1 MKTDLYLQN
10 IHLPLEMD
18 LRLEI
23 LPPSPK
29 FKSFINYYKYIEG
42 FSQGMFKIVPSI
54 NQELY
59 FHLNAGNYIFF
70 SPGLYQIKHPLIH
83 LIGLHGY
90 QQDVFSYIPRN
101 EMIKGF
107 AVVFKPNGIQ
117 KLFRLSHSEINHH
130 AIEGE
135 NLFRD
140 HTEELWYKIKT
151 GSGIY
156 EMKERL
162 EAFLGRYLTDKDI
175 SEPPFTNILNSIIM
189 KQGILCLRQLC
200 SEFHISQRTLQR
212 KFLDEIGMSPKEYLQ
227 ILRLNHALMLLKS
240 NQYRHLT
247 ELSYL
252 SGYYDQS
259 HYIRDIRK
267 IFGISP
273 GGLKRNEDN
282 LLNCDNRIFMDV
294 PIR

>member
-1 MKTDLYLQN
+1 
-10 IHLPLEMD
+10 MD

-23 LPPSPK
+23 LTPSPK
-29 FKSFINYYKYIEG
+29 FRSFINYYKYIEG

-54 NQELY
+54 YQELY

-107 AVVFKPNGIQ
+107 AVVFKQNGIQ
-117 KLFRLSHSEINHH
+117 KLFRLSHSEINRH

-151 GSGIY
+151 ASGIN
-156 EMKERL
+156 EMKMHL
-162 EAFLGRYLTDKDI
+162 EAFLERYLAYIDF
-175 SEPPFTNILNSIIM
+175 SEPPFTKILNTIMM
-189 KQGILCLRQLC
+189 KQGILSLGQLC
-200 SEFHISQRTLQR
+200 ADFHISKRTLQR
-212 KFLDEIGMSPKEYLQ
+212 KFLDEIGMPPKEYLQ
-227 ILRLNHALMLLKS
+227 IARLNYALKLIKS
-240 NQYRHLT
+240 NQYKNLT

-267 IFGISP
+267 MFGITP
-273 GGLKRNEDN
+273 GCLKRNEDN
-282 LLNCDNRIFMDV
+282 LVHCDNRIFMDL
-294 PIR
+294 PIK